1 MENNY
6 DAVTN
11 KIEELIKSKNLE
23 EALKICLEDEYKD
36 VAKIQSQALY
46 IYTQLNDFDSAYEL
60 FEKVKHIK
68 ESFIQSKGLKILR
81 KLGKFD
87 ELKALVS
94 ENNNIPGIHDIS
106 YDIDLVRYYQAINDY
121 ETAMNIASQPK
132 YNLESTFINL
142 RSKLKK
148 SREYYQQFL
157 IKDTIK
163 RIDLKSDITIDE
175 IDNMYLRYFIKDV
188 LKIAFYDRMNS
199 KNRAINYLN
208 TIKGNYIDNL
218 IQSKELN
225 DILNYLRHENKF
237 NVLLYC
243 NVLAVKHD
251 WEKAIEV
258 EEEKIEDIV
267 SVTLG
272 KIFADVISIDEID
285 SLEIEKPF
293 EKEILKLAYYEKNN
307 KQKGIAL
314 SKQMKKYLN
323 DYNEI
328 KINNKIY
335 SRLSTNKFIKFDPAF
350 YSNLLH
356 RKFNYEDAFMIMDEK
371 KNKEDFKKIIE
382 SVSKEK
388 EKQTI
393 KVDNIANNET
403 IEKTKKVE
411 RKMVGS
417 VGINVNNRYSNNS
430 NINTPIHTPTKTVP
444 CIKDVLGDEID
455 SLQKYLYCLMQDY
468 SYYIDANDTW
478 KQVSDVACKL
488 ITKRSPY
495 TEPEKELLK
504 QSFNKMKSDYDYYK
518 RVVKAWDNVEI
529 LSTKPI
535 SDRKALSRIINVLL
549 KVNERHPEIIE
560 ADTSKLVK
568 LLNK

>member
-1 MENNY
+1 
-6 DAVTN
+6 
-11 KIEELIKSKNLE
+11 
-23 EALKICLEDEYKD
+23 
-36 VAKIQSQALY
+36 
-46 IYTQLNDFDSAYEL
+46 
-60 FEKVKHIK
+60 
-68 ESFIQSKGLKILR
+68 
-81 KLGKFD
+81 
-87 ELKALVS
+87 
-94 ENNNIPGIHDIS
+94 
-106 YDIDLVRYYQAINDY
+106 
-121 ETAMNIASQPK
+121 
-132 YNLESTFINL
+132 
-142 RSKLKK
+142 
-148 SREYYQQFL
+148 
-157 IKDTIK
+157 
-163 RIDLKSDITIDE
+163 
-175 IDNMYLRYFIKDV
+175 MYLRYFIKDV

-293 EKEILKLAYYEKNN
+293 EKEVLKLAYYEKNN

-444 CIKDVLGDEID
+444 CIKDVLGDEII
-455 SLQKYLYCLMQDY
+455 SLQKYIYCMMQDY
-468 SYYIDANDTW
+468 SYYEDANNTW
-478 KQVSDVACKL
+478 LEIKDIACKP
-488 ITKRSPY
+488 ITKKSKY
-495 TEPEKELLK
+495 TLDEEEKLEKGLNRMKEDYSYYDKTIEAWDTIEMLADKPITNKNAVHRLVDILLK
-504 QSFNKMKSDYDYYK
+504 TSK
-518 RVVKAWDNVEI
+518 E
-529 LSTKPI
+529 
-535 SDRKALSRIINVLL
+535 
-549 KVNERHPEIIE
+549 HPEIIE
-560 ADTSKLVK
+560 VDSNKLTK
-568 LLNK
+568 MLNR